1 MPNEVTPVYLAA
13 QEGHLEVLRFLVE
26 EAGGDLSARAEDGMT
41 PVHAAAQMGC
51 LHCLAWMVR
60 NILLAVICADSAS
73 PQKATSSVI
82 HCTVRQLRTKTH
94 FLFAST
100 RYIR

>member
-26 EAGGDLSARAEDGMT
+26 EAGGDLRARAEDGMT

-60 NILLAVICADSAS
+60 NILLAFICADSAS
-73 PQKATSSVI
+73 SKKAMSSVI
-82 HCTVRQLRTKTH
+82 HCM
-94 FLFAST
+94 FGN
-100 RYIR
+100 

>member
-26 EAGGDLSARAEDGMT
+26 DAGGDLRARAEDGMT

-60 NILLAVICADSAS
+60 NILLAFICADSAS
-73 PQKATSSVI
+73 PPKRWTQ
-82 HCTVRQLRTKTH
+82 
-94 FLFAST
+94 
-100 RYIR
+100 